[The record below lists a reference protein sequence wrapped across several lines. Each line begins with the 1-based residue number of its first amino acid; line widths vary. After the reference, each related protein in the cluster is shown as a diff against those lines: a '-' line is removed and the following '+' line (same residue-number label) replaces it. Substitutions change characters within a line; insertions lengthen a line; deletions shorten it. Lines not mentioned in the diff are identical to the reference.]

1 VLSSQSGRKKNNIRR
16 ELQNLK
22 KLNNI
27 MTNQIFKGISLH
39 EILRMVHGPI
49 IIKNVKKYHHVVFD

>member
-1 VLSSQSGRKKNNIRR
+1 
-16 ELQNLK
+16 
-22 KLNNI
+22 

-39 EILRMVHGPI
+39 ETVRMVHGPI